1 MKRGITLAY
10 WVVLGVTILIGA
22 LALVVRA
29 LDGLKVTNLTQIVP
43 WGLWVALYIYFI
55 GLSAGSFLLSTLIYV
70 GGVKRFE
77 PVGKIAMFTA
87 FVALMAGLLF
97 ILLDLGHME
106 RFWTVFFNRN
116 PNSVLEWEIHF
127 YLLYMVILVAELWL
141 LMRRDLVRWSQEKKG
156 WLGTLYRLM
165 ALNSRDI
172 SEKALQDDMRLVKL
186 LGLIG
191 IPVAIGVH
199 GGTGAIFAVVKAR
212 PYWYTGLFP
221 LIFITSALASGGA
234 LLTFIVAFFSQ
245 LEEKARG
252 ELVGGLGK
260 LVAALLGVD
269 LLFIASEF
277 LIGIYGAIPDHLA
290 TYNTIMFGPF
300 WWVFWILQLGIGA
313 ALPLILL
320 THKRTNSNI
329 TWIGLAGAMIV
340 VGIVGVRLNIV
351 IPPLTRPLVEG
362 FDTAYIPFTAAASL
376 SALPATLDQIL
387 SYITWAGGL
396 ILLVA
401 LGALILF
408 AAQKLGASIGQP
420 AFYAAGIVAVV
431 VIVFLAIRVV
441 GAPGVSLAVN
451 GGTAW
456 SGYADMFAQTDSAR
470 QNGLYFPTLIEW
482 LTSAGVIAFCVALF
496 SIGKALLPLETK
508 ELSAE
513 EMERARKSPWLAR
526 TEVNK

>member
-1 MKRGITLAY
+1 MKRGITFAY
-10 WVVLGVTILIGA
+10 WLALGVTMLIGA
-22 LALVVRA
+22 LALVVRVI
-29 LDGLKVTNLTQIVP
+29 DGLKVTNLTQIVP

-77 PVGKIAMFTA
+77 PVGRLAVFTA
-87 FVALMAGLLF
+87 FVALVAGLLF
-97 ILLDLGHME
+97 IWLDLGHWE

-127 YLLYMVILVAELWL
+127 YILYLVILVAELWL
-141 LMRRDLVRWSQEKKG
+141 LMRRDLVQWAQEKKG

-165 ALNSRDI
+165 ALNSRDV
-172 SEKALQDDMRLVKL
+172 SDQALQDDMRVVKL
-186 LGLIG
+186 LGVIG

-234 LLTFIVAFFSQ
+234 LLTFIAAFFSR
-245 LEEKARG
+245 LEEKERNA
-252 ELVGGLGK
+252 LVAGLGK

-269 LLFIASEF
+269 LIFIASEY
-277 LIGIYGAIPDHLA
+277 LVGIYGAIPDHLA

-313 ALPLILL
+313 VLPLILL
-320 THKRTNSNI
+320 AHKRTNTNLI
-329 TWIGLAGAMIV
+329 WIGLASAMIV
-340 VGIVGVRLNIV
+340 IGIVGVRLNIV

-362 FDTAYIPFTAAASL
+362 FDTAYRPFTVAPSVSAFPAA
-376 SALPATLDQIL
+376 LDKIL
-387 SYITWAGGL
+387 AYATWAGGL
-396 ILLVA
+396 VLLVA
-401 LGALILF
+401 IGALILF
-408 AAQKLGASIGQP
+408 AAQKLGAMVGRP
-420 AFYAAGIVAVV
+420 AFYAVGATAVV
-431 VIVFLAIRVV
+431 VIVFIAVRVV
-441 GAPGVSLAVN
+441 GTPGVSLAVN
-451 GGTAW
+451 GGSAW

-482 LTSAGVIAFCVALF
+482 LTSAGIIAFCVALF
-496 SIGKALLPLETK
+496 TLGKMLLPLETK
-508 ELSAE
+508 EPSPE
-513 EMERARKSPWLAR
+513 EVERLRGSPWLKVA
-526 TEVNK
+526 